1 MATLQKIEKKA
12 AGRHLNRYDLTYH
25 TGTSAEPEKIYE
37 IVSRRP
43 DLSVDTLSMDKAG
56 AALMIF
62 DSNHEHMLL
71 GVEFR
76 MGTGEYVINNIEGFI
91 DPGESPEQ
99 AAARELYEETGLS
112 LTHMLDVLPFAYIC
126 PSITEMAATLIVC
139 EADGILRPSE
149 NPNENITP
157 VWYTREEL
165 NVMLHHNAP
174 AFSIRAQ
181 MMAYLWSIS
190 QRRQPW
196 PIG

>member
-1 MATLQKIEKKA
+1 MATLQKTKKKA
-12 AGRHLNRYDLTYH
+12 AGRHLNRYDLMYH
-25 TGTSAEPEKIYE
+25 TGASAKPEKIYE

-43 DLSVDTLSMDKAG
+43 DLSVDTLRMDKAG
-56 AALMIF
+56 TALMIF
-62 DSNHEHMLL
+62 DSNHERMLL
-71 GVEFR
+71 GIEFR
-76 MGTGEYVINNIEGFI
+76 IEGFI

-112 LTHMLDVLPFAYIC
+112 LTRTLDVLPFAYIC
-126 PSITEMAATLIVC
+126 PSVTEMATTLIVC

-149 NPNENITP
+149 NPNETITP

-174 AFSIRAQ
+174 VFSIRAQ

-190 QRRQPW
+190 QRRQSW
-196 PIG
+196 TIG